1 MIKNLFLKN
10 GSKAKLLWMLMLGCV
25 LGFSLTSCASKDE
38 GEDSE
43 TYETRQYIIGI
54 GKWNTQEVKLP
65 DGTWTSDSRTYGKDF
80 VLEFFDKKSG
90 ESDRRFK
97 SWEYIPKSTGSYEAD
112 EVLYEGVYV
121 VNKKTITCTVNGK
134 KYLQFLVTSMADRGL
149 VGNVTFFNDNKSF
162 DVRMQRTW

>member
-1 MIKNLFLKN
+1 MIKNLFFKN
-10 GSKAKLLWMLMLGCV
+10 GSKAKFLWMLMLGCV
-25 LGFSLTSCASKDE
+25 VGFSLTSCATKDE

-54 GKWNTQEVKLP
+54 GKWSTQEVKLP

-121 VNKKTITCTVNGK
+121 VGFLACLGQGNP
-134 KYLQFLVTSMADRGL
+134 LVTMI
-149 VGNVTFFNDNKSF
+149 
-162 DVRMQRTW
+162 

>member
-54 GKWNTQEVKLP
+54 GKWSTQEVKLP

-90 ESDRRFK
+90 ETA
-97 SWEYIPKSTGSYEAD
+97 IPSFSSPKVWNHRKNFLSLQTIIW
-112 EVLYEGVYV
+112 
-121 VNKKTITCTVNGK
+121 KK
-134 KYLQFLVTSMADRGL
+134 M
-149 VGNVTFFNDNKSF
+149 
-162 DVRMQRTW
+162 